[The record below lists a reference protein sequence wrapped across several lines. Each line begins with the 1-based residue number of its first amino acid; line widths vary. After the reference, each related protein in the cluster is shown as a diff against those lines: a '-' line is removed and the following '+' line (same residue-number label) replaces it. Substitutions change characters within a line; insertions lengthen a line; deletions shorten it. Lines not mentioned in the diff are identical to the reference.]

1 MPRKKAPSN
10 AVTVGGASGTA
21 AGTLIEIAAAMTG
34 HPLPPGAGAALGGML
49 TSLFAYIARGGR
61 RGESD

>member
-1 MPRKKAPSN
+1 MTRRLKPSR
-10 AVTVGGASGTA
+10 AVTLGGTSGTA
-21 AGTLIEIAAAMTG
+21 AGTLIELAAAMTG

-61 RGESD
+61 RGEAD